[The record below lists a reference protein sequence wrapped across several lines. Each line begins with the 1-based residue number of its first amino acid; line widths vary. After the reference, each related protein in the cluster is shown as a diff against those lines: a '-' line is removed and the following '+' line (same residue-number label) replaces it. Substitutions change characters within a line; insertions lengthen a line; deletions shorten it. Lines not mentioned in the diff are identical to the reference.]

1 MPAEAN
7 GRVLR
12 GEIAETSV
20 EWEGTEQETEKV
32 GCLLHET
39 REKDEWIK
47 CLFVCLLAGLLACYA
62 FLVDASFFSLGAFFG
77 LQAFLDLAALGLAGY
92 FFVSSSFSSSL

>member
-1 MPAEAN
+1 MGRWIGRDWWSFGGREGIQCGARGELHRSIDQGEGEVPAEAN

-39 REKDEWIK
+39 REKDEWID
-47 CLFVCLLAGLLACYA
+47 C
-62 FLVDASFFSLGAFFG
+62 
-77 LQAFLDLAALGLAGY
+77 
-92 FFVSSSFSSSL
+92 

>member
-20 EWEGTEQETEKV
+20 GWEGTEQETEKV

-39 REKDEWIK
+39 REKDEWI
-47 CLFVCLLAGLLACYA
+47 
-62 FLVDASFFSLGAFFG
+62 D
-77 LQAFLDLAALGLAGY
+77 
-92 FFVSSSFSSSL
+92 